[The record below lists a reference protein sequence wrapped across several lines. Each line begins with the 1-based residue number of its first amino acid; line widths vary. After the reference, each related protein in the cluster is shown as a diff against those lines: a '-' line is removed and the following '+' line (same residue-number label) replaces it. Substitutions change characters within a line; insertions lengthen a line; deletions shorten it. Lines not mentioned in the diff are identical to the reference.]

1 MIRPLSL
8 CIRPAVATSVATLTV
23 VVWFADASALL
34 PSASTIV
41 ELTPGTVAVWD
52 WPVDAPR
59 HIIRPFIAPASAYGA
74 GHRGIDIGVGG
85 GSSNGGGDLLA
96 PADGTVHFAGVVVDR
111 PVLSI
116 DHGGGVLSS
125 YEPVETD
132 LEKGDFVRRGEVI
145 GEIQPGHCSDPCVHL
160 GVRVN
165 RAYVSP
171 LLYLGGLRRSI
182 LLPTRFPDGVRGGKS
197 LFAVPGREDM
207 THFTD
212 GSGSGMSEGVGL
224 FEPFRRDVGVDLG
237 RSEARVAQHLLHG
250 PQVRSPV
257 EQVGRGG
264 VP

>member
-1 MIRPLSL
+1 MPWHPLHASL
-8 CIRPAVATSVATLTV
+8 MRLVSLVLVVLAAVAPPWGWPSTAPHQV
-23 VVWFADASALL
+23 V
-34 PSASTIV
+34 
-41 ELTPGTVAVWD
+41 
-52 WPVDAPR
+52 
-59 HIIRPFIAPASAYGA
+59 RPFIAPASAYGA

-85 GSSNGGGDLLA
+85 DSSDGGGDLLA

-145 GEIQPGHCSDPCVHL
+145 GEIQPGHCSHTCVHL

-182 LLPTRFPDGVRGGKS
+182 LLPTRYPDGVRGGKS
-197 LFAVPGREDM
+197 LFAVPGKEDM